1 MYEYGKRVVK
11 KIKEIATGQDGVYKK
26 MKKKLKKKKKKKI
39 SQSDQVNLD
48 IKDIDVELDNI
59 EEEFNLSQEGKIE
72 YAKIHASANKPLRQ
86 IQDFNSETKF
96 CPCCNLPSQ
105 QEGVLVPFSF
115 CDNTDKFAECGEGV
129 SLYFIFF
136 KFCIITLFV
145 ASAIIGTTNIFFNY
159 KYSQVLLKFC
169 NNYLKTEVM
178 TRNDNTFLDECKL
191 YFTEAEKDSTYFTY
205 DNQFFF
211 QFSSVNIKNYRK
223 IYSKIYSIIFSN
235 SKNSKFE
242 KIIFNVSI
250 MNYTCLITIFIF
262 NLVFIYYIFNKNKSI
277 NYKYLRPSDYS
288 VYMSNLYDIHK
299 RFLEIKKEIKK
310 KNEQV
315 QVQKEIGT
323 TDNNIEN
330 DYKERLGINI
340 PLSEIKSEADEFKC
354 FLKNKICIG
363 NYNEYNLIYSIT
375 LCPKLDKYKKL
386 EQKIEEISQKITK
399 IKYDEDQE
407 DMNNDLNL
415 EGDNRKYFSSKYNFF
430 CFHCR
435 KTEEVLGDLNKQKEE
450 RYKELDELYQDT
462 KKNTIDNFAG
472 CAFITFTSL
481 KEKNMFLKNFQ
492 YSICGG
498 FIKIIKNFYYMIFGC
513 CINKSKKPISW
524 LKEYISFEQADEPSD
539 IIYEN
544 LEFTKMSKILRTF
557 GVYVLSF
564 VIAIFSDSIGFAII
578 AGLNALL
585 DYINKKFPHPLVQ
598 YGTSFVISCFS
609 TILNYIYKNIFHI
622 LTKFE
627 RQTTWTQYYLSYSIK
642 LTIFSFINSGILPLL
657 GEIYNPSEGHKTL
670 INNMFMMFVV
680 NSIYTP
686 IRWSLDFTYFGKKIS
701 IWLIERKKDPD
712 EEHAKTQKELNDLY
726 ELPNMNISLKYSYI
740 AKTLLMAFLYIPIFP
755 FGIVISFLGFGL
767 GYLLEKLNFCIIY
780 KKPEMLGAKI
790 CKFYVDYFIF
800 VLFVYSLGDYFFLGE
815 VYDTK
820 LWSYINLITF
830 GVLIFVPYIRILSQD
845 SLKLDK
851 YDLYKKEYKDCLEF
865 NTDYERANPLSK
877 KEGKLNYLKQ
887 LKEKNII
894 TDKEL
899 LDSAKDIYNVNIM
912 QIYYKNKDK
921 NKEQKSDENKNKE
934 NVIGFNNQ
942 VVIQNNEKESR
953 NSNNLSLNQK
963 RIKISKVPEHNQINS
978 NDNFIN
984 NIDDNIHENNNNK
997 IIVNGNQHVAIDNNF
1012 VGDSSNQELS

>member
-1 MYEYGKRVVK
+1 
-11 KIKEIATGQDGVYKK
+11 
-26 MKKKLKKKKKKKI
+26 
-39 SQSDQVNLD
+39 
-48 IKDIDVELDNI
+48 
-59 EEEFNLSQEGKIE
+59 
-72 YAKIHASANKPLRQ
+72 
-86 IQDFNSETKF
+86 
-96 CPCCNLPSQ
+96 
-105 QEGVLVPFSF
+105 
-115 CDNTDKFAECGEGV
+115 
-129 SLYFIFF
+129 
-136 KFCIITLFV
+136 
-145 ASAIIGTTNIFFNY
+145 
-159 KYSQVLLKFC
+159 
-169 NNYLKTEVM
+169 
-178 TRNDNTFLDECKL
+178 
-191 YFTEAEKDSTYFTY
+191 
-205 DNQFFF
+205 
-211 QFSSVNIKNYRK
+211 
-223 IYSKIYSIIFSN
+223 
-235 SKNSKFE
+235 
-242 KIIFNVSI
+242 
-250 MNYTCLITIFIF
+250 
-262 NLVFIYYIFNKNKSI
+262 
-277 NYKYLRPSDYS
+277 
-288 VYMSNLYDIHK
+288 MSNLYDIHR
-299 RFLEIKKEIKK
+299 RFLEIKKEIKQ

-315 QVQKEIGT
+315 QVQKELGT
-323 TDNNIEN
+323 TDNNIEV

-354 FLKNKICIG
+354 FLKNKVCIG

-415 EGDNRKYFSSKYNFF
+415 EGDNRKNFSSKYNFC

-435 KTEEVLGDLNKQKEE
+435 KTEEALGDLNKQKEE
-450 RYKELDELYQDT
+450 KYKELDELYQDT
-462 KKNTIDNFAG
+462 KKNTINYFAG

-481 KEKNMFLKNFQ
+481 KEKSMFLKNFQ

-498 FIKIIKNFYYMIFGC
+498 FIKIIKNFFYIIFGC
-513 CINKSKKPISW
+513 CINKSKKPIAW
-524 LKEYISFEQADEPSD
+524 FKEYISFEQADEPSD

-544 LEFTKMSKILRTF
+544 LEFTKMSKVLRTI
-557 GVYVLSF
+557 GVYILSF
-564 VIAIFSDSIGFAII
+564 VIAIFSDSIGFVII

-585 DYINKKFPHPLVQ
+585 DYINEKFPHPLVQ

-627 RQTTWTQYYLSYSIK
+627 KQTTWTQYYLSYSIK

-657 GEIYNPSEGHKTL
+657 GEIYHPSEGHKTL

-686 IRWSLDFTYFGKKIS
+686 MRWSLDFTFFGKKIS

-755 FGIVISFLGFGL
+755 FGIIISFLGFGL

-815 VYDTK
+815 AYDTK
-820 LWSYINLITF
+820 LWSYINLVTF
-830 GVLIFVPYIRILSQD
+830 GALIFVPYIRILSQD

-984 NIDDNIHENNNNK
+984 NIDDNINENNNNK

>member
-1 MYEYGKRVVK
+1 
-11 KIKEIATGQDGVYKK
+11 
-26 MKKKLKKKKKKKI
+26 
-39 SQSDQVNLD
+39 
-48 IKDIDVELDNI
+48 
-59 EEEFNLSQEGKIE
+59 
-72 YAKIHASANKPLRQ
+72 
-86 IQDFNSETKF
+86 
-96 CPCCNLPSQ
+96 
-105 QEGVLVPFSF
+105 
-115 CDNTDKFAECGEGV
+115 
-129 SLYFIFF
+129 
-136 KFCIITLFV
+136 
-145 ASAIIGTTNIFFNY
+145 
-159 KYSQVLLKFC
+159 
-169 NNYLKTEVM
+169 
-178 TRNDNTFLDECKL
+178 
-191 YFTEAEKDSTYFTY
+191 
-205 DNQFFF
+205 
-211 QFSSVNIKNYRK
+211 
-223 IYSKIYSIIFSN
+223 
-235 SKNSKFE
+235 
-242 KIIFNVSI
+242 
-250 MNYTCLITIFIF
+250 
-262 NLVFIYYIFNKNKSI
+262 
-277 NYKYLRPSDYS
+277 
-288 VYMSNLYDIHK
+288 
-299 RFLEIKKEIKK
+299 
-310 KNEQV
+310 
-315 QVQKEIGT
+315 
-323 TDNNIEN
+323 
-330 DYKERLGINI
+330 
-340 PLSEIKSEADEFKC
+340 
-354 FLKNKICIG
+354 
-363 NYNEYNLIYSIT
+363 
-375 LCPKLDKYKKL
+375 
-386 EQKIEEISQKITK
+386 
-399 IKYDEDQE
+399 
-407 DMNNDLNL
+407 
-415 EGDNRKYFSSKYNFF
+415 
-430 CFHCR
+430 
-435 KTEEVLGDLNKQKEE
+435 
-450 RYKELDELYQDT
+450 
-462 KKNTIDNFAG
+462 
-472 CAFITFTSL
+472 
-481 KEKNMFLKNFQ
+481 
-492 YSICGG
+492 
-498 FIKIIKNFYYMIFGC
+498 MIFGC

-755 FGIVISFLGFGL
+755 FGIIISFLGFGL

-921 NKEQKSDENKNKE
+921 NKEQKSDENKYKE

-963 RIKISKVPEHNQINS
+963 RIKISKMPEHNQINS